1 MSSGRPIS
9 INDDIPATTKIR
21 RDQHAKIKG
30 IVDTNAK
37 FPIVALGLV
46 RDYVKSC
53 SASQVVAT
61 VVFDNPDNPKS
72 IIVHTKRGNDKV
84 EVLGT
89 SYHFNLKPNLRV
101 APPTL

>member
-9 INDDIPATTKIR
+9 INDDIPATAKIR

-53 SASQVVAT
+53 SASQVVAS
-61 VVFDNPDNPKS
+61 VVFDNSDSPKS
-72 IIVHTKRGNDKV
+72 IVVHTQRGNGKV

-89 SYHFNLKPNLRV
+89 SYSFKLEPTIRV
-101 APPTL
+101 AAPTL